1 MVDLVGGRIRGR
13 VGMGAFVGR
22 GIVGCG
28 VAGDSGSGGKGTW
41 IVWSLAVQ
49 SNGT

>member
-13 VGMGAFVGR
+13 EGMGAFVGR

-28 VAGDSGSGGKGTW
+28 LGGDSRSGGKGTW
-41 IVWSLAVQ
+41 IMWSLAVQ

>member
-1 MVDLVGGRIRGR
+1 MGGRIRGKE
-13 VGMGAFVGR
+13 GMGAFVGR

-28 VAGDSGSGGKGTW
+28 VAGDSGSAGKGTW
-41 IVWSLAVQ
+41 IMWSLAVQ